1 VLDPAKLL
9 FSGVG
14 VPVGTPVGR
23 ANVVFYA
30 AMGQLAAEPPSHSA
44 GRGTRDAGRGTRD
57 AGRGTRD
64 AGRGTR
70 EIMARRPRL
79 SCTLYGVLSAASAGP
94 KSRLRPQRGGQTPR
108 ERPMISFMISV
119 VPP

>member
-30 AMGQLAAEPPSHSA
+30 AMGQLAAEPPSHS
-44 GRGTRDAGRGTRD
+44 AGRGTRD